1 MEKVNV
7 NFQMGQLIKDLSNM
21 INLMDKDEFLLN
33 KVNTLDFFNK
43 GSFKVK
49 VFFNGK
55 MDHHMKVTMKMIKNM
70 DLENISILMEKCLRV
85 IGNME

>member
-1 MEKVNV
+1 
-7 NFQMGQLIKDLSNM
+7 MGQLIKDLSNM

-70 DLENISILMEKCLRV
+70 DLENILILMEKCLRV